1 VLLKENIIFSFSKLN
16 KLTDINN
23 ILTLNKKKLYAY
35 NADGSLFK
43 VFNSISEGVINTN
56 ISYKRIVRNAKLKP
70 SVILDEKYFFSF
82 EPINYT

>member
-1 VLLKENIIFSFSKLN
+1 MLLKENIIFSFSKLN

>member
-56 ISYKRIVRNAKLKP
+56 IS
-70 SVILDEKYFFSF
+70 
-82 EPINYT
+82 